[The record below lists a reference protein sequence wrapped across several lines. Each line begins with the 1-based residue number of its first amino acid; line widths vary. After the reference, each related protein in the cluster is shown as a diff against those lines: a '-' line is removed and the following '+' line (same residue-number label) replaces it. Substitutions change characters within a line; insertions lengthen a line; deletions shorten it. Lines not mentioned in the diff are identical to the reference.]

1 LDIDSRLKYSLKIK
15 IYEDLRK
22 SASYYLN
29 HFFTGMNVNVY
40 NILISGVGGQGVLLT
55 SKIIAE
61 AALLQG
67 LDVKQSEVHGMAQ
80 RGGSVLSQVRF
91 GEKVFSPIVTEGEAD
106 LLIGF
111 EPLETARYLH
121 FLKDDGAVIYNT
133 RPIGT
138 IGVSIAA
145 EKYPADIDDIIKSR
159 VKTILPFDGT
169 QLAVAAGDKRTL
181 NLVMLGAALKFIP
194 LKESI
199 IIDAIMNTVP
209 KRVLEINQK
218 AFAAGKAQVS

>member
-1 LDIDSRLKYSLKIK
+1 
-15 IYEDLRK
+15 
-22 SASYYLN
+22 
-29 HFFTGMNVNVY
+29 MNVF

-61 AALLQG
+61 AALLSG

-91 GEKVFSPIVTEGEAD
+91 GEKVFSPIVSEGEAD

-121 FLKDDGAVIYNT
+121 FLKDDAVVIYNT

-145 EKYPADIDDIIKSR
+145 EKYPAGVNDIIKSR
-159 VKTILPFDGT
+159 AKTVMPFDGT
-169 QLAVAAGDKRTL
+169 QLAVSAGDKRTL
-181 NLVMLGAALKFIP
+181 NLVLLGAALKFLP
-194 LKESI
+194 LNESVI
-199 IIDAIMNTVP
+199 LDAIVNTVP
-209 KRVLEINQK
+209 KKVLAINQK
-218 AFAAGKAQVS
+218 AFAAGRGQGK

>member
-1 LDIDSRLKYSLKIK
+1 VLIRGKKFKGVI
-15 IYEDLRK
+15 
-22 SASYYLN
+22 
-29 HFFTGMNVNVY
+29 VNVF

-55 SKIIAE
+55 SKVIAE
-61 AALLQG
+61 AALLAG

-91 GEKVFSPIVTEGEAD
+91 GDKVFSPIVSEGEAD

-121 FLKDDGAVIYNT
+121 FLKDDGVVIYNT
-133 RPIGT
+133 RSIGT

-145 EKYPADIDDIIKSR
+145 EKYPADIHTIIKDR
-159 VKTILPFDGT
+159 ARTVVPFDGT

-181 NLVMLGAALKFIP
+181 NLVLLGAALTFLP
-194 LKESI
+194 LKEEVI
-199 IIDAIMNTVP
+199 LDAIKNTVP
-209 KRVLEINQK
+209 KKVLEINQK
-218 AFAAGKAQVS
+218 AFAAGRTQGK

>member
-1 LDIDSRLKYSLKIK
+1 LGHFIR
-15 IYEDLRK
+15 DLSVK
-22 SASYYLN
+22 V
-29 HFFTGMNVNVY
+29 F

-91 GEKVFSPIVTEGEAD
+91 GEKVYSPIVSEGEAD

-121 FLKDDGAVIYNT
+121 FVKDDGAVIYNT

-145 EKYPADIDDIIKSR
+145 EKYPADIEDIIKSR
-159 VKTILPFDGT
+159 VKTVLPFDGT

-181 NLVMLGAALKFIP
+181 NLVMLGAALRFLP
-194 LKESI
+194 LTESI
-199 IIDAIMNTVP
+199 IIDAIVNTIP
-209 KRVLEINQK
+209 KKALDINQK
-218 AFAAGKAQVS
+218 ALEAGKAHLP

>member
-1 LDIDSRLKYSLKIK
+1 MLIFSLRLASLDF
-15 IYEDLRK
+15 RK
-22 SASYYLN
+22 G
-29 HFFTGMNVNVY
+29 FIVNVF

-61 AALLQG
+61 AALLTG

-91 GEKVFSPIVTEGEAD
+91 GDKVFSPIVSEGEAD

-121 FLKDDGAVIYNT
+121 FLKDDGVVIYNT
-133 RPIGT
+133 RSIGT
-138 IGVSIAA
+138 IGVSIGV
-145 EKYPADIDDIIKSR
+145 EKYPADINTLIKDR
-159 VKTILPFDGT
+159 IKTVIPFDGT

-181 NLVMLGAALKFIP
+181 NLVLLGAALTFLP
-194 LKESI
+194 LKETVI
-199 IIDAIMNTVP
+199 LEAIKNTVP
-209 KRVLEINQK
+209 KKVLEINQK
-218 AFAAGKAQVS
+218 AFAAGRAQGK

>member
-1 LDIDSRLKYSLKIK
+1 
-15 IYEDLRK
+15 
-22 SASYYLN
+22 
-29 HFFTGMNVNVY
+29 MNVF

-61 AALLQG
+61 AALRSE

-91 GEKVFSPIVTEGEAD
+91 GKAVHSPIVSEGEAD

-121 FLKDDGAVIYNT
+121 YLKDQGAVIYNT

-138 IGVSIAA
+138 IGVSTAA
-145 EKYPADIDDIIKSR
+145 EKYPVDLGGVIKSR
-159 VKTILPFDGT
+159 AATVVPLDGT
-169 QLAVAAGDKRTL
+169 ELAVKAGDKRTL
-181 NLVMLGAALKFIP
+181 NLVLLGAALAFLP
-194 LKESI
+194 FKEETVVQ
-199 IIDAIMNTVP
+199 AIEQTVP
-209 KRVLEINQK
+209 PKVLEINRR
-218 AFAAGKAQVS
+218 AFAAGRSSGA

>member
-1 LDIDSRLKYSLKIK
+1 
-15 IYEDLRK
+15 
-22 SASYYLN
+22 
-29 HFFTGMNVNVY
+29 VNVF
-40 NILISGVGGQGVLLT
+40 NILISGVGGQGVLLV

-91 GEKVFSPIVTEGEAD
+91 GDALFSPIVSEGEAD

-121 FLKDDGAVIYNT
+121 FLKDDGVVIYNT
-133 RPIGT
+133 RSIGT

-145 EKYPADIDDIIKSR
+145 EKYPADINDIIKSR
-159 VKTILPFDGT
+159 VKTVMRFDGT
-169 QLAVAAGDKRTL
+169 QLAVSSGDKRAL
-181 NLVMLGAALKFIP
+181 NLVLLGAAIRFLP
-194 LKESI
+194 LKEQ
-199 IIDAIMNTVP
+199 AILEAIVNTVP
-209 KRVLEINQK
+209 KKALEINRK
-218 AFAAGKAQVS
+218 AFAAGMAQGK

>member
-1 LDIDSRLKYSLKIK
+1 
-15 IYEDLRK
+15 
-22 SASYYLN
+22 LN
-29 HFFTGMNVNVY
+29 VF

-55 SKIIAE
+55 SKVIAE
-61 AALLQG
+61 AALLSG

-91 GEKVFSPIVTEGEAD
+91 GDKVFSPIVTEGDAD

-121 FLKDDGAVIYNT
+121 FLKDDGVAIYNT
-133 RPIGT
+133 RPIHT

-145 EKYPADIDDIIKSR
+145 ETYPADMNDVIKSR
-159 VKTILPFDGT
+159 VKTVVPFDGT

-181 NLVMLGAALKFIP
+181 NLVLLGAALTFLP
-194 LKESI
+194 LKEAFVLE
-199 IIDAIMNTVP
+199 AIKNTVP
-209 KRVLEINQK
+209 KKVLEINQQ
-218 AFAAGKAQVS
+218 AFAAGRAQRK

>member
-1 LDIDSRLKYSLKIK
+1 
-15 IYEDLRK
+15 LRK
-22 SASYYLN
+22 D
-29 HFFTGMNVNVY
+29 VNVF

-61 AALLQG
+61 AALLEG

-91 GEKVFSPIVTEGEAD
+91 GDKVYSPIVSEGEAD

-121 FLKDDGAVIYNT
+121 FLKDDGAVVFNT
-133 RPIGT
+133 RTIGT

-145 EKYPADIDDIIKSR
+145 EKYPADINEVIRSR
-159 VKTILPFDGT
+159 ARTVMPFDGT
-169 QLAVAAGDKRTL
+169 QLAVGAGDKRTL
-181 NLVMLGAALKFIP
+181 NLVLLGAALNFLP
-194 LKESI
+194 LKES
-199 IIDAIMNTVP
+199 AILEAIVNTVP
-209 KRVLEINQK
+209 RKVLEVNQK
-218 AFAAGKAQVS
+218 AFAAGRAQRR

>member
-1 LDIDSRLKYSLKIK
+1 
-15 IYEDLRK
+15 
-22 SASYYLN
+22 
-29 HFFTGMNVNVY
+29 VNVF

-55 SKIIAE
+55 SKVIAE
-61 AALLQG
+61 AALLAG

-91 GEKVFSPIVTEGEAD
+91 GDTVFSPIVSEGEAD

-121 FLKDDGAVIYNT
+121 FLKDEGVVVYNT
-133 RPIGT
+133 RSIGT

-145 EKYPADIDDIIKSR
+145 EKYPADINTVIKDR
-159 VKTILPFDGT
+159 VKTVRPFDGT

-181 NLVMLGAALKFIP
+181 NLVLLGAALSFLP
-194 LKESI
+194 LKESVI
-199 IIDAIMNTVP
+199 LEAIKNTVP
-209 KRVLEINQK
+209 KKVLEINQK
-218 AFAAGKAQVS
+218 AFAAGRAQGK

>member
-1 LDIDSRLKYSLKIK
+1 
-15 IYEDLRK
+15 
-22 SASYYLN
+22 
-29 HFFTGMNVNVY
+29 MNVY

-91 GEKVFSPIVTEGEAD
+91 GKKVFSPIVGEGEAD

-121 FLKDDGAVIYNT
+121 FLKDGGAVIYNT

-138 IGVSIAA
+138 IGASIAV
-145 EKYPADIDDIIKSR
+145 EKYPADIDDVIKSR
-159 VKTILPFDGT
+159 IKTIRPFDGT
-169 QLAVAAGDKRTL
+169 QLAVIAGDKRTL

-194 LKESI
+194 LEESI
-199 IIDAIMNTVP
+199 IIEAIVNTVP
-209 KRVLEINQK
+209 KKVLEINQK
-218 AFAAGKAQVS
+218 AFAAGKAHVS

>member
-1 LDIDSRLKYSLKIK
+1 MEREERIETVLKGYFLKV
-15 IYEDLRK
+15 
-22 SASYYLN
+22 
-29 HFFTGMNVNVY
+29 F
-40 NILISGVGGQGVLLT
+40 NILIAGVGGQGVLLT

-91 GEKVFSPIVTEGEAD
+91 GDKVFSPIISEGEAD

-121 FLKDDGAVIYNT
+121 FLHNDGIVVYNT

-138 IGVSIAA
+138 IGVSIGKETYPQDIHETIRKHASKVHHFDA
-145 EKYPADIDDIIKSR
+145 TNVAVEVGEKR
-159 VKTILPFDGT
+159 
-169 QLAVAAGDKRTL
+169 AV
-181 NLVMLGAALKFIP
+181 NLVLMGAALRFLP
-194 LKESI
+194 LKESVV
-199 IIDAIMNTVP
+199 DEAITNSVP
-209 KRVLEINQK
+209 KKVLDINRK
-218 AFAAGKAQVS
+218 AFLAGKSQKL

>member
-1 LDIDSRLKYSLKIK
+1 
-15 IYEDLRK
+15 
-22 SASYYLN
+22 
-29 HFFTGMNVNVY
+29 VNVF

-55 SKIIAE
+55 SKVIAE
-61 AALLQG
+61 AALLSG

-91 GEKVFSPIVTEGEAD
+91 GDQVYSPIISEGEAD

-133 RPIGT
+133 RQIGT

-145 EKYPADIDDIIKSR
+145 ETYPADVHATIKNRITS
-159 VKTILPFDGT
+159 VTAFDGT
-169 QLAVAAGDKRTL
+169 QLAITAGDKRTL
-181 NLVMLGAALKFIP
+181 NLVLLGAALSFLP
-194 LKESI
+194 LKEAFV
-199 IIDAIMNTVP
+199 IDAIKNTVP
-209 KRVLEINQK
+209 KKVLEINQN
-218 AFAAGKAQVS
+218 AFAAGKAQGK

>member
-1 LDIDSRLKYSLKIK
+1 
-15 IYEDLRK
+15 
-22 SASYYLN
+22 
-29 HFFTGMNVNVY
+29 MNVNVY

-91 GEKVFSPIVTEGEAD
+91 GKKVFSPIVSEGEAD

-111 EPLETARYLH
+111 EPLETARYIH
-121 FLKDDGAVIYNT
+121 YLKDDGAVIYNT

-145 EKYPADIDDIIKSR
+145 EKYPVDIDDVIKSR
-159 VKTILPFDGT
+159 IKTILPFDGT
-169 QLAVAAGDKRTL
+169 RLAVAAGDKRML
-181 NLVMLGAALKFIP
+181 NLVMLGASLKFLP
-194 LKESI
+194 LKESV
-199 IIDAIMNTVP
+199 IIDAIVNTVP
-209 KRVLEINQK
+209 KKVLEINQR
-218 AFAAGKAQVS
+218 AFAAGQAQVS

>member
-1 LDIDSRLKYSLKIK
+1 M
-15 IYEDLRK
+15 LRF
-22 SASYYLN
+22 A
-29 HFFTGMNVNVY
+29 VNVF

-61 AALLQG
+61 AALRSN

-91 GEKVFSPIVTEGEAD
+91 GEKVFSPIVSEGEAD

-121 FLKDDGAVIYNT
+121 FLNDNGAVIYNT

-145 EKYPADIDDIIKSR
+145 EKYPEGINEVIKDR
-159 VKTILPFDGT
+159 VKTVLPFDGT
-169 QLAVAAGDKRTL
+169 QLAVSAGDKRTL
-181 NLVMLGAALKFIP
+181 NLVLLGAALKFLP
-194 LKESI
+194 LKEQAI
-199 IIDAIMNTVP
+199 LDAIVSTVP
-209 KRVLEINQK
+209 KKVLEINQK
-218 AFAAGKAQVS
+218 AFAAGRAQV

>member
-1 LDIDSRLKYSLKIK
+1 
-15 IYEDLRK
+15 
-22 SASYYLN
+22 
-29 HFFTGMNVNVY
+29 VNVF

-61 AALLQG
+61 AALRSG

-91 GEKVFSPIVTEGEAD
+91 GEKVFSPIVSEGEAD

-121 FLKDDGAVIYNT
+121 FLKDDAVVIYNT

-145 EKYPADIDDIIKSR
+145 EKYPAGVNDIIKSR
-159 VKTILPFDGT
+159 AKTVMPFDGT
-169 QLAVAAGDKRTL
+169 QLAVSAGDKRTL
-181 NLVMLGAALKFIP
+181 NLVLLGAALKFLP
-194 LKESI
+194 LNESVI
-199 IIDAIMNTVP
+199 LDAIVNTVP
-209 KRVLEINQK
+209 KKVLAINQK
-218 AFAAGKAQVS
+218 AFAAGRGQGK

>member
-1 LDIDSRLKYSLKIK
+1 
-15 IYEDLRK
+15 
-22 SASYYLN
+22 
-29 HFFTGMNVNVY
+29 MVNVF

-61 AALLQG
+61 AALLAG

-91 GEKVFSPIVTEGEAD
+91 GEKVYSPIVSEGEAD

-121 FLKDDGAVIYNT
+121 FLKDDGAVIYNRRT
-133 RPIGT
+133 IGT

-145 EKYPADIDDIIKSR
+145 EKYPADINEVIKKR
-159 VKTILPFDGT
+159 ARTVMHLDGT
-169 QLAVAAGDKRTL
+169 QLAVGAGDKRTL
-181 NLVMLGAALKFIP
+181 NLVLLGAALKFLP
-194 LKESI
+194 LKETVVLE
-199 IIDAIMNTVP
+199 AIVNTVP
-209 KRVLEINQK
+209 RKVLEINQK
-218 AFAAGKAQVS
+218 AFAAGKGQGQ

>member
-1 LDIDSRLKYSLKIK
+1 
-15 IYEDLRK
+15 
-22 SASYYLN
+22 
-29 HFFTGMNVNVY
+29 MNVF

-61 AALLQG
+61 AALLAG

-91 GEKVFSPIVTEGEAD
+91 GDKVFSPIITEGEAD

-121 FLKDDGAVIYNT
+121 YLRDSGSVIYNT

-145 EKYPADIDDIIKSR
+145 EKYPADVNETIKSR
-159 VKTILPFDGT
+159 SKTVMPFDGT
-169 QLAVAAGDKRTL
+169 ELAVKAGDKRTL
-181 NLVMLGAALKFIP
+181 NLVLLGASLKFLPIEEAFI
-194 LKESI
+194 L
-199 IIDAIMNTVP
+199 DAIKNTVP
-209 KRVLEINQK
+209 RKILEINQK
-218 AFAAGKAQVS
+218 AFAAGRAQATK

>member
-1 LDIDSRLKYSLKIK
+1 
-15 IYEDLRK
+15 
-22 SASYYLN
+22 
-29 HFFTGMNVNVY
+29 MNTV

-61 AALLQG
+61 AALLSG

-91 GEKVFSPIVTEGEAD
+91 GDKVFSPIVSEGEAD

-121 FLKDDGAVIYNT
+121 FLRDDGIVIYNT

-145 EKYPADIDDIIKSR
+145 EKYPSDVNETIRAR
-159 VKTILPFDGT
+159 AKTVHAFDGT
-169 QLAVAAGDKRTL
+169 RLAVSAGDKRTL
-181 NLVMLGAALKFIP
+181 NLVLLGAAIRYLR
-194 LKESI
+194 LKEQLI
-199 IIDAIMNTVP
+199 LDAIRNIVP
-209 KRVLEINQK
+209 KKVLEINQK
-218 AFAAGKAQVS
+218 AFDAGRAQE

>member
-1 LDIDSRLKYSLKIK
+1 
-15 IYEDLRK
+15 
-22 SASYYLN
+22 
-29 HFFTGMNVNVY
+29 MNVF

-61 AALLQG
+61 AALRSG

-91 GEKVFSPIVTEGEAD
+91 GDAVFSPIVTEGEAD

-121 FLKDDGAVIYNT
+121 FLKDDGVVIYNT

-145 EKYPADIDDIIKSR
+145 EKYPADVNEIIKSR
-159 VKTILPFDGT
+159 ARTVLPFDGT

-181 NLVMLGAALKFIP
+181 NLVLLGAALKHLP
-194 LKESI
+194 LQEQAVL
-199 IIDAIMNTVP
+199 DAIVHTVP
-209 KRVLEINQK
+209 KKILGINQK
-218 AFAAGKAQVS
+218 AFAAGRE

>member
-1 LDIDSRLKYSLKIK
+1 
-15 IYEDLRK
+15 
-22 SASYYLN
+22 
-29 HFFTGMNVNVY
+29 MNVF

-61 AALLQG
+61 AALLAG

-91 GEKVFSPIVTEGEAD
+91 GDKVFSPIVTEGEAD

-133 RPIGT
+133 RTIGT
-138 IGVSIAA
+138 IGVSIGAQ
-145 EKYPADIDDIIKSR
+145 KYPDDVNEVIKSR
-159 VKTILPFDGT
+159 IKKVVPFDGT
-169 QLAVAAGDKRTL
+169 QLAVSAGDKRTL
-181 NLVMLGAALKFIP
+181 NLVLLGASLSFLP
-194 LKESI
+194 LSEQFVL
-199 IIDAIMNTVP
+199 DAIDRTVP
-209 KRVLEINQK
+209 KKVLEINQK
-218 AFAAGKAQVS
+218 AFEAGKAQKK

>member
-1 LDIDSRLKYSLKIK
+1 
-15 IYEDLRK
+15 
-22 SASYYLN
+22 
-29 HFFTGMNVNVY
+29 MNMNVY

-91 GEKVFSPIVTEGEAD
+91 GDKVFSPIVSEGEAD

-138 IGVSIAA
+138 IGVSVAV
-145 EKYPADIDDIIKSR
+145 EKYPANINDIIKNR
-159 VKTILPFDGT
+159 IKTIVPFDGT

-209 KRVLEINQK
+209 KKVLEINQK
-218 AFAAGKAQVS
+218 AFVAGKAQVS

>member
-1 LDIDSRLKYSLKIK
+1 
-15 IYEDLRK
+15 
-22 SASYYLN
+22 
-29 HFFTGMNVNVY
+29 VNVF

-55 SKIIAE
+55 SKVIAE
-61 AALLQG
+61 AALLAG

-91 GEKVFSPIVTEGEAD
+91 GDKVFSPIVSEGEAD

-121 FLKDDGAVIYNT
+121 FLKDEGIVVYNT

-145 EKYPADIDDIIKSR
+145 EKYPPDINLTIQDR
-159 VKTILPFDGT
+159 VKTVVPFDGT

-181 NLVMLGAALKFIP
+181 NLVLLGAALSFLP

-199 IIDAIMNTVP
+199 ILEAIKNTVP
-209 KRVLEINQK
+209 KKVLEINQK
-218 AFAAGKAQVS
+218 AFTAGRAQGR